1 MSTQLLGKDVLG
13 KRKLAQSTIEVPTWG
28 GSILIRELTGA
39 EVETVRS
46 IAASA
51 VKDGQVTDQAN
62 LRVFAHSLIV
72 SGWINADGTHVL
84 AEDEG
89 NLLYDESNQTIDTIA
104 DAIAVLSGLRP
115 KAVEQAEKN

>member
-1 MSTQLLGKDVLG
+1 VSTLLGKNVLG
-13 KRKLAQSTIEVPTWG
+13 KGLLKRQEIDVPTWG
-28 GSILIRELTGA
+28 GTILIRELTGA

-84 AEDEG
+84 TEEEG
-89 NLLYDESNQTIDTIA
+89 ALLYGESNQTIDTIA

-115 KAVEQAEKN
+115 KSVEQAEKN

>member
-1 MSTQLLGKDVLG
+1 MSTLLGKNVLG
-13 KRKLAQSTIEVPTWG
+13 KGLLKRQEIEVPTWG
-28 GSILIRELTGA
+28 GAILIRELTGA

-84 AEDEG
+84 TEEEG
-89 NLLYDESNQTIDTIA
+89 DLLYGESNQTIDTIA
-104 DAIAVLSGLRP
+104 DAIAGLSGLRP